1 MAKKDLNF
9 LCSAPIAHRGL
20 HGLGVPENSLAAF
33 GAAVAHGYI
42 IELDVHLLSDG
53 EIVVFHDDN
62 LERMC
67 GISAEVKSLT
77 KSSISKYR
85 LANTREHIP
94 LLKDVLSLID
104 GAVPLIIELKGTGVG
119 SKFVNAL
126 WGALKDYRGEYAL
139 KSFNPLVVRN
149 LRRRFRSAP
158 VGQLFSSSMFG
169 DLPRLTGWMFRRVI
183 YSSLRRCDFVSV
195 NYKDLNLSTIAS
207 LRRCGKLV
215 LAWTIRSEGARRSAL
230 KKADN
235 CICEKII

>member
-42 IELDVHLLSDG
+42 IELDIHLLSDG
-53 EIVVFHDDN
+53 EIAVFHDDN

-77 KSSISKYR
+77 KPSISKYR
-85 LANTREHIP
+85 LANTRERIP
-94 LLKDVLSLID
+94 LLKDVLNLID
-104 GAVPLIIELKGTGVG
+104 GAVPLIIELKGAGVG

-126 WGALKDYRGEYAL
+126 SGVLEDYRGKYAL
-139 KSFNPLVVRN
+139 KSFNPLIVRN
-149 LRRRFRSAP
+149 LRRRFCIAP
-158 VGQLFSSSMFG
+158 VGQLFSSSMFSG
-169 DLPRLTGWMFRRVI
+169 LPRFTGWIFRRAV

-195 NYKDLNLSTIAS
+195 SYKDLNLPIIAS
-207 LRRCGKLV
+207 LRRRGRLV
-215 LAWTIRSEGARRSAL
+215 LAWTIRSESTRRNAL

>member
-53 EIVVFHDDN
+53 EIAVFHDDN
-62 LERMC
+62 LDRMC
-67 GISAEVKSLT
+67 DALVEIESLT
-77 KSSISKYR
+77 KPSISKYR

-104 GAVPLIIELKGTGVG
+104 GAVPLIIELKGAGVG
-119 SKFVNAL
+119 SKFVDAL
-126 WGALKDYRGEYAL
+126 WGVLEDYCGEYAL
-139 KSFNPLVVRN
+139 KSFNPLIVHN

-158 VGQLFSSSMFG
+158 VASCSRARCLA
-169 DLPRLTGWMFRRVI
+169 I
-183 YSSLRRCDFVSV
+183 YLD
-195 NYKDLNLSTIAS
+195 
-207 LRRCGKLV
+207 
-215 LAWTIRSEGARRSAL
+215 
-230 KKADN
+230 
-235 CICEKII
+235 